1 MPRRKRSRRF
11 LINGAPVASVVSGS
25 VASVWVRHA
34 SSIAQELP
42 LASDHESPHQR
53 RCGVIVSRPFRRVG
67 WKLCTQGRVS
77 PPCHVG
83 GKKSSCCHA
92 PFTRLPARGSR
103 PCGRHTIIGVDS
115 GDGNERLRVIYI
127 SGWGRSGTTIVD
139 RLLGQLPGFFSVG
152 ELRSLWDSDPSTQL
166 CSCGHTI
173 AECPVW
179 APSLSGAIG
188 GSTGKEFAAIPRVPR
203 SVWTEPRCARSMGLS
218 LLHKTPDARTLE
230 YGDRLEDLYRQV
242 AAPIRRET
250 VVDSSKHPSEAQLLS
265 RRCGIEMSLLHMVR
279 IHRSSRTP
287 GRRQRH
293 GSGTEAPPDR
303 GALSSTAWWT
313 AWNLIIESTLA
324 PQLAERYR
332 RARYEDVIREPRP
345 ELVDIAR
352 WAGGDPA
359 ALHFSENDEV
369 LLEPGHLVAGNPNR
383 SGTGRVKLVP
393 TSSGRS
399 NSHVPIGGSPR

>member
-1 MPRRKRSRRF
+1 M
-11 LINGAPVASVVSGS
+11 
-25 VASVWVRHA
+25 
-34 SSIAQELP
+34 
-42 LASDHESPHQR
+42 
-53 RCGVIVSRPFRRVG
+53 
-67 WKLCTQGRVS
+67 
-77 PPCHVG
+77 
-83 GKKSSCCHA
+83 
-92 PFTRLPARGSR
+92 
-103 PCGRHTIIGVDS
+103 DS

-188 GSTGKEFAAIPRVPR
+188 GSTGKEFAAMRALRDRSGRSRDVP
-203 SVWTEPRCARSMGLS
+203 ARWVSS

-242 AAPIRRET
+242 ARRSGAQT

-279 IHRSSRTP
+279 DPRGVAYSWARS
-287 GRRQRH
+287 RQRH
-293 GSGTEAPPDR
+293 GSGTEAPPER

-332 RARYEDVIREPRP
+332 RARYEDVMREPRP

-383 SGTGRVKLVP
+383 SGTGRVKLRP
-393 TSSGRS
+393 DLEWQEQLSRS
-399 NSHVPIGGSPR
+399 DRWKSTLTALPMLRHYRYPVLL